1 MKLPLEFR
9 QAIRRI
15 LLTAITA
22 IALFASA
29 TPLLAQT
36 VDIPVLTWTQRSDWI
51 NVVSSINPATGL
63 PYGADPTGAT
73 DSTAAI
79 QAALTRAG
87 RGYNSDRTVYIP
99 AGTYKISG
107 TLDWQGTNT
116 PWTYGASAVTLVG
129 CGRNT
134 VLQWYGASGLP
145 MFWTKGATRTRYIGL
160 AWDGRGIA
168 SCAYE
173 ACSKISYE
181 GRILHLNESFRNFT
195 VPGTYVAG
203 QTLPAAGIIA
213 GIAAQTGAPDAE
225 VMIWNCL
232 FQNCTNGAIVGYEVY
247 NNYQWEFRD
256 CEFESCGTGILC
268 SDGKTI
274 ILNNHFQG
282 STATDISAGA
292 GLDQTVKRC
301 TSVGSKAFFTIG
313 FGGSTTPQMV
323 QDCWVDS
330 WTGTGGAIQI
340 GSRGPVVLCDVKFTN
355 PPTSNPPIVC
365 TNSQNCL
372 LQLMVSNIY
381 CPTITNLINP
391 GLASTTT
398 TIPMGSRLGDVT
410 SLSSPSL
417 TFLQTTWPVD
427 STHILDVTKAPYNA
441 VGNGV
446 ADDTVAIQH
455 AINDAK
461 AANNGSIVYI
471 PSLTNYNSFLVTSTL
486 VAGGSNYKIQ
496 GSGLNSVITWGGATT
511 GSGAVVIS
519 NATPQNVSLEQ
530 FVVRSA
536 TTVTGVL
543 ETSTGPSSAYYDG
556 LYCYTSNNYNPDG
569 PGLVLSNLAAGSQVY
584 MDHLDS
590 ALTVNDSGPAEI
602 LCNFALGG
610 RLIVNGATHPKT
622 GFLGIMD
629 FQGGTPTNDSSHW
642 DVQVDDNQDL
652 VIGHY
657 YEEQGYNHL
666 TVSRGA
672 ATGTAP
678 GRVTIEGVKQNF
690 LTTGNTGIAINNYLG
705 RVMYGPTAFANSFGL
720 PVTQTGTNAVDLIL
734 AADTFGGGAPA
745 MTLTGACRLI
755 ETADVISSGSTVTYP
770 TPIMPTGAA
779 ASIAAGFD
787 HQRQLGWEDLK
798 MRYGI
803 ENTVTNPSAEADAI
817 NASPNAVLGYTPT
830 GWTVGNALLA
840 GAGARNATVVSG
852 ASPFGAG
859 TQSILFLDTTA
870 STAGSRLQLSQNTAS
885 LPASE
890 GAVLTYD
897 FRLNSLTALNDD
909 VWFRVFAG
917 ASTSMSVHLTG
928 NTSNGA
934 LSATV
939 GGSNHSMVTLSLGTW
954 YRLRAVI
961 QPPNS
966 SGSAHVQLYLYQWTA
981 SGPSAVSLY
990 NSGVIDG
997 LATPGVSGFSSA
1009 LFNLVGPGENTSIN
1023 LDNLTLVAGDPL
1035 LN

>member
-1 MKLPLEFR
+1 MNIRLEFW
-9 QAIRRI
+9 QVIRRA
-15 LLTAITA
+15 LL
-22 IALFASA
+22 IAVSAVAFFASA
-29 TPLLAQT
+29 VPVLAQT
-36 VDIPVLTWTQRSDWI
+36 LDIPVLTWTQRSDWI
-51 NVVSSINPATGL
+51 NVVSSINPSTGL

-79 QAALTRAG
+79 QAALTRAA
-87 RGYNSDRTVYIP
+87 RGYNSDRTVYLP
-99 AGTYKISG
+99 AGTYKISS
-107 TLDWQGTNT
+107 TLNWQGTNT
-116 PWTYGASAVTLVG
+116 PWTYGATGLTLVG

-134 VLQWYGASGLP
+134 VLQWYGASGQP
-145 MFWTKGATRTRYIGL
+145 MFWTKGAGRTRYLGL

-173 ACSKISYE
+173 ACSPILYE
-181 GRILHLNESFRNFT
+181 SRVLHQNESFRNFT

-203 QTLPAAGIIA
+203 ETIPAGAIVAGLSIENN
-213 GIAAQTGAPDAE
+213 TPDAE
-225 VMIWNCL
+225 VMVWNCL
-232 FQNCTNGAIVGYEVY
+232 FQNCANGLIVGYEEY
-247 NNYQWEFRD
+247 NNYQWEIRD

-268 SDGKTI
+268 GDGKTI
-274 ILNNHFQG
+274 ILNDHFQG
-282 STATDISAGA
+282 STVTDISTGA
-292 GLDQTVKRC
+292 GLDQTIKRC
-301 TSVGSKAFFTIG
+301 TSVGSKAFFTVLG
-313 FGGSTTPQMV
+313 GGSTTPQMV

-340 GSRGPVVLCDVKFTN
+340 GSRGPVCICDTKFTN
-355 PPTSNPPIVC
+355 PPNTNPPIVC
-365 TNSQNCL
+365 NNSASCP

-391 GLASTTT
+391 GSASTTT
-398 TIPMGSRLGDVT
+398 TIPLGSRIGDIT
-410 SLSSPSL
+410 SLSSPSMS
-417 TFLQTTWPVD
+417 FLQTTWPAD
-427 STHILDVTKAPYNA
+427 STHILDVTKSPYNA

-446 ADDTVAIQH
+446 ADDSAAIQH

-461 AANNGSIVYI
+461 AANNGSIVYL
-471 PSLTNYNSFLVTSTL
+471 PSLTNYNSYLVASTL

-496 GSGLNSVITWGGATT
+496 GSGLNSVVTWGGVTT

-519 NATPQNVSLEQ
+519 NATPQNVEIGQ
-530 FVVRSA
+530 FVIRTA

-543 ETSTGPSSAYYDG
+543 QTSTGTSNATYDG
-556 LYCYTSNNYNPDG
+556 LYCYGTGSSYNLDG

-584 MDHLDS
+584 IDHLDS

-602 LCNFALGG
+602 LANFALQG
-610 RLIVNGATHPKT
+610 RLIVNGAAHPKS
-622 GFLGIMD
+622 GFFGILD
-629 FQGGTPTNDSSHW
+629 FQGGTTTNDASHW

-666 TVSRGA
+666 QVSRGA
-672 ATGTAP
+672 ATGTTP

-690 LTTGNTGIAINNYLG
+690 KTTGNTGILINNYLG
-705 RVMYGPTAFANSFGL
+705 RVMYGPTAFANTFGL
-720 PVTQTGTNAVDLIL
+720 PVTQTGSNAVDLIL
-734 AADTFGGGAPA
+734 AADTFGGGAPVT
-745 MTLTGACRLI
+745 TLTSACRLI
-755 ETADVISSGSTVTYP
+755 ETADVISNGTVTYP

-803 ENTVTNPSAEADAI
+803 ENTVTNPSAEADAA
-817 NASPNAVLGYTPT
+817 NASPNAILGYTPA

-859 TQSILFLDTTA
+859 AQSILFLDTTA
-870 STAGSRLQLSQNTAS
+870 SPAGSRLQLSQNTAS
-885 LPASE
+885 LPVGE

-917 ASTSMSVHLTG
+917 ASTPMSVHLTG
-928 NTSNGA
+928 NTSSGA

-939 GGSNHSMVTLSLGTW
+939 GGSNYSLVTLSLGTW

-981 SGPSAVSLY
+981 SGPSAVALY

-997 LATPGVSGFSSA
+997 LPTPGASGFSSV

-1023 LDNLTLVAGDPL
+1023 LDNLTFVAGDPL